1 MNFYLVTSGLL
12 LIGLSLL
19 HIVFGERNYFTSK
32 EKRYIAGY
40 VPYHQ
45 MSIVLLFQGL
55 GLIYSAFYFNFQL
68 PLFILS
74 LIIGNLFAFLIICT
88 KEKQI
93 GMIRTSV
100 PQFILF
106 GITITLIVLGLY

>member
-1 MNFYLVTSGLL
+1 MNFYLVISGLI

-19 HIVFGERNYFTSK
+19 HIFFGEKNYFTSK

-45 MSIVLLFQGL
+45 ISVVLLLQGL
-55 GLIYSAFYFNFQL
+55 GLIYSAFYFNNQL
-68 PLFILS
+68 PLFIFS
-74 LIIGNLFAFLIICT
+74 LTIGNLLVFLIVCV
-88 KEKQI
+88 KEKET
-93 GMIRTSV
+93 GMIRKSV

-106 GITITLIVLGLY
+106 GIVLGLISLGFY